1 MKINALLVVMMFL
14 TISMILP
21 VGLSHAQSYGGTM
34 QPSGNQTSMNQT
46 MTTHTNATRTNATMI
61 MHDNATMAMSTN
73 ATRTNATMIMHDNAT
88 MAMSTNATRTNATMT
103 HSTTNS
109 TASQSNYT
117 QSAQQVSDFI
127 HSAVADFKQQ
137 GNETLKVI
145 LDCRDRVQTAAPGDV
160 DSINRD
166 CSIQLNAITA
176 KYQDERNHYHDLI
189 KQYRSSVMIFLD
201 DARGLSVSPA
211 TLGNAI
217 THLGMMMMHTAM
229 SNSTMMMHTT
239 MSNNTVMGYTATRNN
254 THCVNPPGGPA
265 IC

>member
-14 TISMILP
+14 TSAMILP
-21 VGLSHAQSYGGTM
+21 VGLSYAQSYGGTM

-46 MTTHTNATRTNATMI
+46 MTVHANSTSTNATMI

-73 ATRTNATMIMHDNAT
+73 TTRT
-88 MAMSTNATRTNATMT
+88 
-103 HSTTNS
+103 STTVTSLAANS

-137 GNETLKVI
+137 GAETLKVI
-145 LDCRDRVQTAAPGDV
+145 LDCRDRVQAAAPGDI
-160 DSINRD
+160 DSIKQD

-176 KYQDERNHYHDLI
+176 KYQDERTHYHDLI
-189 KQYRSSVMIFLD
+189 KQYRSSVMVFLD
-201 DARGLSVSPA
+201 DARGRAVSPA
-211 TLGNAI
+211 TLDNAI
-217 THLGMMMMHTAM
+217 TQLGMMMHNTM
-229 SNSTMMMHTT
+229 SNST
-239 MSNNTVMGYTATRNN
+239 VMGFTATRNN